1 MLCCEADKHKF
12 ELYEKRS
19 IKLRKGLILTKAA
32 LDFKLFEFYL
42 SMHKKNSNIVFWF
55 FTEFLSYVKQNHK
68 FGGGDLLRSHQVK
81 PWYFRDEG
89 TEVHKGGWF
98 HGHILSAVET
108 IASFTWL
115 LIIKL
120 LSQKQLHKNYGLLKQ
135 VLVR

>member
-1 MLCCEADKHKF
+1 MLWSRQTYVLNYMK
-12 ELYEKRS
+12 KRS
-19 IKLRKGLILTKAA
+19 IKLGKGLILTKAA
-32 LDFKLFEFYL
+32 LDFKLLEFYL
-42 SMHKKNSNIVFWF
+42 GMHKKNSNIVFWF
-55 FTEFLSYVKQNHK
+55 FTEFLSYFKQNHK

-89 TEVHKGGWF
+89 TEVHKGGSF
-98 HGHILSAVET
+98 HGHIVLAAET

-120 LSQKQLHKNYGLLKQ
+120 LSQQQLHKNYGPLKQ